1 LPRPVIRCYQALS
14 LAIARAFM
22 KEESNSGYLSNQ
34 SKILNDYVGIGEH
47 QSLSDHSCY
56 FYLYAN
62 ESLKESLEL
71 FLFLF

>member
-1 LPRPVIRCYQALS
+1 
-14 LAIARAFM
+14 M

-62 ESLKESLEL
+62 ESLKEMADSGFAEAFERSILAKEFKL
-71 FLFLF
+71 IYER

>member
-1 LPRPVIRCYQALS
+1 
-14 LAIARAFM
+14 M

-62 ESLKESLEL
+62 ESSKESLEL